1 MFCPL
6 PLDFI
11 VRGFYI
17 VFIDKAALTIT
28 LRPHQERIID
38 RLQNYNKG
46 QVIVPT
52 GGGKTLTMIM
62 DAKSSMDRCN
72 SGVTTVVV
80 APRILLAEQLCSE
93 FMEVIDPNNS
103 DPYLHV
109 MHVHSGET
117 HYVSTTK
124 ADKIHLYANCA
135 RTMGE
140 NVIIFTSYNSLQRIV
155 DADIEVNTIY
165 FDEAHNSVKRNFF
178 PATEYFAENA
188 DRCYFYTATPKHS
201 LTPKKPGMNW
211 SVYGQVLANIPAPEL
226 VEGGYILPPK
236 VVVKQLPLIKGR
248 KVMYADDCDNLL
260 ETLDNCKSVNVV
272 DGLVDGSSNLS
283 KVLICARTTKQIVN
297 LLTHSDFCSELYQRG
312 YSWMTITSKTG
323 AIIDGKKVDREK
335 FFETLNTWGKDPEKK
350 FVVIH
355 HSILSEGINVSGLEA
370 VIFMRNMDYIGISQ
384 SIGRVIRLGS
394 TEKTFGLVCI
404 PTYDTVGISTARKV
418 QAVVDVVFNQGQPAI
433 SEIRR

>member
-1 MFCPL
+1 MNKWH
-6 PLDFI
+6 
-11 VRGFYI
+11 RGAPSGVSVLYI
-17 VFIDKAALTIT
+17 SHINGTQMTIT
-28 LRPHQERIID
+28 LRPHQERIIN
-38 RLQNYNKG
+38 RLCDYNKG

-62 DAKSSMDRCN
+62 DAQASMDRCSN
-72 SGVTTVVV
+72 GVTTVVV

-93 FMEVIDPNNS
+93 FMEVIDPDNS

-117 HYVSTTK
+117 HHVSTTK
-124 ADKIHLYANCA
+124 AEKIHLYASCA

-140 NVIIFTSYNSLQRIV
+140 NVIIFTTYNSLHRIME
-155 DADIEVNTIY
+155 ADIEVNNIY

-178 PATEYFAENA
+178 PATEFFAENA

-248 KVMYADDCDNLL
+248 KVMYAEDADNLL
-260 ETLDNCKSVNVV
+260 ETIDDNNI
-272 DGLVDGSSNLS
+272 S
-283 KVLICARTTKQIVN
+283 KTLICARTTKQIMG
-297 LLTHSDFCSELYQRG
+297 LISQSDFCSELYQRG

-323 AIIDGKKVDREK
+323 AIIDGKKVNREE
-335 FFETLNTWGKDPEKK
+335 FFNTLNAWGKDGTKK

-384 SIGRVIRLGS
+384 SIGRVIRLGG

>member
-1 MFCPL
+1 L
-6 PLDFI
+6 NKWHRDASTGVSVLYSI
-11 VRGFYI
+11 YI
-17 VFIDKAALTIT
+17 NGTRMTLT
-28 LRPHQERIID
+28 LRPHQERIIN
-38 RLQNYNKG
+38 RLRDYKKG

-62 DAKSSMDRCN
+62 DAQSSMDCCD
-72 SGVTTVVV
+72 SGLTTVVV

-93 FMEVIDPNNS
+93 FLEIIDTAHT
-103 DPYLHV
+103 HV

-117 HYVSTTK
+117 QHYSTTK
-124 ADKIHLYANCA
+124 IDKINVFANTA
-135 RTMGE
+135 RNVGE
-140 NVIIFTSYNSLQRIV
+140 NVMIFTTYHSLHRV
-155 DADIEVNTIY
+155 MEADIEVNTIY
-165 FDEAHNSVKRNFF
+165 FDEAHNSVQRNFF
-178 PATEYFAENA
+178 PATEFFAENA

-226 VEGGYILPPK
+226 VAGGYILPPK
-236 VVVKQLPLIKGR
+236 VVVKQLPVIKGR
-248 KVMYADDCDNLL
+248 KVMYAEDADNLL
-260 ETLDNCKSVNVV
+260 ETIDDNNI
-272 DGLVDGSSNLS
+272 S
-283 KVLICARTTKQIVN
+283 KTLICARTTKQIVG
-297 LLTHSDFCSELYQRG
+297 LLSQSDFCSELAQRG

-323 AIIDGKKVDREK
+323 AIIDGKKVNREQ
-335 FFETLNTWGKDPEKK
+335 FFDTLNAWGKDATKK

-384 SIGRVIRLGS
+384 SIGRVIRLGGS
-394 TEKTFGLVCI
+394 EKTFGLVCI
-404 PTYDTVGISTARKV
+404 PTYDSVGIGTAKKV